1 MLNGDVEM
9 LVPVKKSYPTDLG
22 LMGVAW
28 AMAVMAFFAESGS
41 AEKDRRLV
49 LCGYKSWQILLAR
62 FILLTGVAF
71 LTSMIPLALFV
82 PVLSPKHPW
91 ILWLALFLV
100 GLVALEIGLLIGALI
115 PRHTEGV
122 LLIIAFFGIGMS
134 LQGEVAKLF
143 PTYPAKQLF
152 RSGLF
157 AEDPLV
163 FPFVSEELLVFII
176 LMAVT
181 IISWY
186 FRIRIYSGF
195 NVKQLI

>member
-1 MLNGDVEM
+1 MSV
-9 LVPVKKSYPTDLG
+9 
-22 LMGVAW
+22 
-28 AMAVMAFFAESGS
+28 
-41 AEKDRRLV
+41 
-49 LCGYKSWQILLAR
+49 
-62 FILLTGVAF
+62 
-71 LTSMIPLALFV
+71 
-82 PVLSPKHPW
+82 
-91 ILWLALFLV
+91 LV

-186 FRIRIYSGF
+186 LEQGSTAVSMLKRARSRGLPLSTL
-195 NVKQLI
+195 QRT